1 MKNINNLINEY
12 KQGNKEVFDNIF
24 IQEERQIKDIIKTF
38 HHMEYE
44 DLYQVACIGLLKAIN
59 SYDTS
64 KNIKFNSYMYNV
76 VKNEI
81 LMTLRNNNTMKNSN
95 MEEVSTEAQ
104 TTDDLTVM
112 DTLKSDVNIEDEYL
126 VKEEYRE
133 LYKLLNSLNI
143 EMVDDIECPQGFTD
157 GIVVYYP
164 NGEALQIFVEDNKI
178 VVLDEYINVWL
189 EGTDVFGI
197 AGVII
202 DYSFEKIDKINNSND
217 YISF

>member
-1 MKNINNLINEY
+1 MLNINNLINEY

-24 IQEERQIKDIIKTF
+24 MQEERQIKDIIKTF

-44 DLYQVACIGLLKAIN
+44 DLYQVACIGLLKAIK

-95 MEEVSTEAQ
+95 REEVSTEAQ

-126 VKEEYRE
+126 IKEEYKE
-133 LYKLLNSLNI
+133 LYELIDKYYSKNEMKRNVMYALLREEKQI
-143 EMVDDIECPQGFTD
+143 DVAEKY
-157 GIVVYYP
+157 GISRAYV
-164 NGEALQIFVEDNKI
+164 NKI
-178 VVLDEYINVWL
+178 YQEFVKY
-189 EGTDVFGI
+189 GRMKMT
-197 AGVII
+197 A
-202 DYSFEKIDKINNSND
+202 
-217 YISF
+217 

>member
-24 IQEERQIKDIIKTF
+24 MQEERQIKDIIKTF

-44 DLYQVACIGLLKAIN
+44 DLYQVACIGLLKAIK

-81 LMTLRNNNTMKNSN
+81 LMSLRNNNTMKNSN

-133 LYKLLNSLNI
+133 LYELIDKYYSKNEMKRNVMYALLREEKQI
-143 EMVDDIECPQGFTD
+143 DVAEKY
-157 GIVVYYP
+157 GISRAYV
-164 NGEALQIFVEDNKI
+164 NKI
-178 VVLDEYINVWL
+178 YQEFVKYGRMKL
-189 EGTDVFGI
+189 T
-197 AGVII
+197 A
-202 DYSFEKIDKINNSND
+202 
-217 YISF
+217 

>member
-24 IQEERQIKDIIKTF
+24 MQEERQIKDIIRTF

-44 DLYQVACIGLLKAIN
+44 DLYQVACIGLLKAIK

-126 VKEEYRE
+126 IKEEYRE
-133 LYKLLNSLNI
+133 LYELIDKYYSKNEMKKNVMYALLREEKQI
-143 EMVDDIECPQGFTD
+143 DVAEKY
-157 GIVVYYP
+157 GISRAYV
-164 NGEALQIFVEDNKI
+164 NKI
-178 VVLDEYINVWL
+178 YQEFVKY
-189 EGTDVFGI
+189 GRMKMT
-197 AGVII
+197 A
-202 DYSFEKIDKINNSND
+202 
-217 YISF
+217 

>member
-24 IQEERQIKDIIKTF
+24 MQEERQIKDIIKTF

-44 DLYQVACIGLLKAIN
+44 DLYQVACIGLLKAIK

-126 VKEEYRE
+126 IKEEYRE
-133 LYKLLNSLNI
+133 LYELIDKYYSKNEMKRNVMYALLREEKQI
-143 EMVDDIECPQGFTD
+143 DVAEKY
-157 GIVVYYP
+157 GISRAYV
-164 NGEALQIFVEDNKI
+164 NKI
-178 VVLDEYINVWL
+178 YQEFVKY
-189 EGTDVFGI
+189 GRMKM
-197 AGVII
+197 AA
-202 DYSFEKIDKINNSND
+202 
-217 YISF
+217 

>member
-12 KQGNKEVFDNIF
+12 KQGNKEVFDDIF
-24 IQEERQIKDIIKTF
+24 MQEERQIKDIIKTF

-44 DLYQVACIGLLKAIN
+44 DLYQVACIGLLKAIK

-81 LMTLRNNNTMKNSN
+81 LMSLRNNNTMKNSN

-112 DTLKSDVNIEDEYL
+112 DTLKSDINIEDEYL

-133 LYKLLNSLNI
+133 LYELIDKYYSKNEMKKNVMYALLREEKQI
-143 EMVDDIECPQGFTD
+143 DVAEKY
-157 GIVVYYP
+157 GISRAYV
-164 NGEALQIFVEDNKI
+164 NKI
-178 VVLDEYINVWL
+178 YQEFVKY
-189 EGTDVFGI
+189 GRMKMT
-197 AGVII
+197 A
-202 DYSFEKIDKINNSND
+202 
-217 YISF
+217 

>member
-24 IQEERQIKDIIKTF
+24 MQEERQIKDIIRTF

-44 DLYQVACIGLLKAIN
+44 DLYQVACIGLLKAIK

-133 LYKLLNSLNI
+133 LYELIDKYYSKNEMKKNVMYALLREEKQI
-143 EMVDDIECPQGFTD
+143 DVAEKY
-157 GIVVYYP
+157 GISRAYV
-164 NGEALQIFVEDNKI
+164 NKI
-178 VVLDEYINVWL
+178 YQEFVKY
-189 EGTDVFGI
+189 GRMKMT
-197 AGVII
+197 A
-202 DYSFEKIDKINNSND
+202 
-217 YISF
+217 

>member
-1 MKNINNLINEY
+1 MLNINNLINEY

-24 IQEERQIKDIIKTF
+24 MQEERQIKDIIRTF

-44 DLYQVACIGLLKAIN
+44 DLYQVACIGLLKAIK

-95 MEEVSTEAQ
+95 MEEISTEAQ

-112 DTLKSDVNIEDEYL
+112 DTLKSDINIEDEYL

-133 LYKLLNSLNI
+133 LYELIDKYYSKNEMKKNVMYALLREEKQI
-143 EMVDDIECPQGFTD
+143 DVAEKY
-157 GIVVYYP
+157 GISRAYV
-164 NGEALQIFVEDNKI
+164 NKI
-178 VVLDEYINVWL
+178 YQEFVKY
-189 EGTDVFGI
+189 GRMKMT
-197 AGVII
+197 A
-202 DYSFEKIDKINNSND
+202 
-217 YISF
+217 

>member
-24 IQEERQIKDIIKTF
+24 MQEERQIKDIIKTF

-44 DLYQVACIGLLKAIN
+44 DLYQVACIGLLKAIK

-81 LMTLRNNNTMKNSN
+81 LMSLRNNNTMKNSN

-126 VKEEYRE
+126 IKEEYRE
-133 LYKLLNSLNI
+133 LYELIDKYYSKNEMKRNVMYALLREEKQI
-143 EMVDDIECPQGFTD
+143 DVAEKY
-157 GIVVYYP
+157 GISRAYV
-164 NGEALQIFVEDNKI
+164 NKI
-178 VVLDEYINVWL
+178 YQEFIKY
-189 EGTDVFGI
+189 GRMKMT
-197 AGVII
+197 A
-202 DYSFEKIDKINNSND
+202 
-217 YISF
+217 

>member
-24 IQEERQIKDIIKTF
+24 MQEERQIKDIIKTF

-44 DLYQVACIGLLKAIN
+44 DLYQVACIGLLKAIK

-81 LMTLRNNNTMKNSN
+81 LMSLRNNNTMKNSN

-126 VKEEYRE
+126 IKEEYRE
-133 LYKLLNSLNI
+133 LYELIDKYYSKNEMKRNVMYALLREEKQI
-143 EMVDDIECPQGFTD
+143 DVAEKY
-157 GIVVYYP
+157 GISRAYV
-164 NGEALQIFVEDNKI
+164 NKI
-178 VVLDEYINVWL
+178 YQEFVKY
-189 EGTDVFGI
+189 GRMRMT
-197 AGVII
+197 A
-202 DYSFEKIDKINNSND
+202 
-217 YISF
+217 

>member
-24 IQEERQIKDIIKTF
+24 MQEERQIKDIIRTF

-44 DLYQVACIGLLKAIN
+44 DLYQVACIGLLKAIK

-112 DTLKSDVNIEDEYL
+112 DTLKSDINIEDEYL

-133 LYKLLNSLNI
+133 LYELIDKYYSKNEMKKNVMYALLREEKQI
-143 EMVDDIECPQGFTD
+143 DVAEKY
-157 GIVVYYP
+157 GISRAYV
-164 NGEALQIFVEDNKI
+164 NKI
-178 VVLDEYINVWL
+178 YQEFVKY
-189 EGTDVFGI
+189 GRMKMT
-197 AGVII
+197 A
-202 DYSFEKIDKINNSND
+202 
-217 YISF
+217 

>member
-12 KQGNKEVFDNIF
+12 KQGNKEIF
-24 IQEERQIKDIIKTF
+24 NDIFMQEERQIKDIIRTF

-44 DLYQVACIGLLKAIN
+44 DLYQVACIGLLKAIK

-81 LMTLRNNNTMKNSN
+81 LMSLRNNNTMKNSN

-126 VKEEYRE
+126 IKEEYKE
-133 LYKLLNSLNI
+133 LYELIDKYYSKNEMKRNVMYALLREEKQI
-143 EMVDDIECPQGFTD
+143 DVAEKY
-157 GIVVYYP
+157 GISRAYV
-164 NGEALQIFVEDNKI
+164 NKI
-178 VVLDEYINVWL
+178 YQEFVKY
-189 EGTDVFGI
+189 GRMKMT
-197 AGVII
+197 A
-202 DYSFEKIDKINNSND
+202 
-217 YISF
+217 

>member
-24 IQEERQIKDIIKTF
+24 MQEERQIKDIIRTF

-44 DLYQVACIGLLKAIN
+44 DLYQVACIGLLKAIK

-126 VKEEYRE
+126 IKEEYRE
-133 LYKLLNSLNI
+133 LYELIDKYYSKNEMKRNVMYALLR
-143 EMVDDIECPQGFTD
+143 EEKQMDVAEKY
-157 GIVVYYP
+157 GISRAYV
-164 NGEALQIFVEDNKI
+164 NKI
-178 VVLDEYINVWL
+178 YQEFVKY
-189 EGTDVFGI
+189 GRMKMT
-197 AGVII
+197 A
-202 DYSFEKIDKINNSND
+202 
-217 YISF
+217 

>member
-12 KQGNKEVFDNIF
+12 KQGNKEVFDDIF
-24 IQEERQIKDIIKTF
+24 MQEERQIKDIIKTF

-44 DLYQVACIGLLKAIN
+44 DLYQVACIGLLKAIK

-81 LMTLRNNNTMKNSN
+81 LMSLRNNNTMKNSN

-133 LYKLLNSLNI
+133 LYELIDKYYSKNEMKRNVMYALLR
-143 EMVDDIECPQGFTD
+143 EEKQMDVAEKY
-157 GIVVYYP
+157 GISRAYV
-164 NGEALQIFVEDNKI
+164 NKI
-178 VVLDEYINVWL
+178 YQEFVKY
-189 EGTDVFGI
+189 GRMKMT
-197 AGVII
+197 A
-202 DYSFEKIDKINNSND
+202 
-217 YISF
+217 

>member
-24 IQEERQIKDIIKTF
+24 MQEERQIKYIIKTF

-44 DLYQVACIGLLKAIN
+44 DLYQVACIGLLKAIK

-126 VKEEYRE
+126 IKEEYRE
-133 LYKLLNSLNI
+133 LYELIDKYYSKNEMKRNVMYALLR
-143 EMVDDIECPQGFTD
+143 EEKQMDVAEKY
-157 GIVVYYP
+157 GISRAYV
-164 NGEALQIFVEDNKI
+164 NKI
-178 VVLDEYINVWL
+178 YQEFVKY
-189 EGTDVFGI
+189 GRMKMT
-197 AGVII
+197 A
-202 DYSFEKIDKINNSND
+202 
-217 YISF
+217 

>member
-24 IQEERQIKDIIKTF
+24 MQEERQIKDIIRTF

-44 DLYQVACIGLLKAIN
+44 DLYQVACIGLLKAIK

-95 MEEVSTEAQ
+95 MEEISTEAQ

-112 DTLKSDVNIEDEYL
+112 DTLKSDINIEDEYL

-133 LYKLLNSLNI
+133 LYELIDKYYSKNEMKRNVMYALLR
-143 EMVDDIECPQGFTD
+143 EEKQMDVAEKY
-157 GIVVYYP
+157 GISRAYV
-164 NGEALQIFVEDNKI
+164 NKI
-178 VVLDEYINVWL
+178 YQEFVKY
-189 EGTDVFGI
+189 GRMKMT
-197 AGVII
+197 A
-202 DYSFEKIDKINNSND
+202 
-217 YISF
+217 

>member
-24 IQEERQIKDIIKTF
+24 MQEERQIKDIIKTF

-44 DLYQVACIGLLKAIN
+44 DLYQVACIGLLKAIK

-112 DTLKSDVNIEDEYL
+112 DTLKSDINIEDEYL

-133 LYKLLNSLNI
+133 LYELIDKYYSKNEMKRNVMYALLREEKQI
-143 EMVDDIECPQGFTD
+143 DVAEKY
-157 GIVVYYP
+157 GISRAYV
-164 NGEALQIFVEDNKI
+164 NKI
-178 VVLDEYINVWL
+178 YQEFVKY
-189 EGTDVFGI
+189 GRMKMT
-197 AGVII
+197 A
-202 DYSFEKIDKINNSND
+202 
-217 YISF
+217 

>member
-24 IQEERQIKDIIKTF
+24 MQEERQIKDIIKTF

-44 DLYQVACIGLLKAIN
+44 DLYQVACIGLLKAIK

-81 LMTLRNNNTMKNSN
+81 LMSLRNNNTMKNSN

-126 VKEEYRE
+126 IKEEYRE
-133 LYKLLNSLNI
+133 LYQLIDKYYSKNEMKRNVMHALLREEKQI
-143 EMVDDIECPQGFTD
+143 DVAEKY
-157 GIVVYYP
+157 GISRAYV
-164 NGEALQIFVEDNKI
+164 NKI
-178 VVLDEYINVWL
+178 YQEFVKY
-189 EGTDVFGI
+189 GRMKMT
-197 AGVII
+197 A
-202 DYSFEKIDKINNSND
+202 
-217 YISF
+217 

>member
-12 KQGNKEVFDNIF
+12 KQGNKEVFDDIF
-24 IQEERQIKDIIKTF
+24 MQEERQIKDIIRTF

-44 DLYQVACIGLLKAIN
+44 DLYQVACIGLLKAIK

-81 LMTLRNNNTMKNSN
+81 LMSLRNNNTMKNSN

-126 VKEEYRE
+126 IKEEYRE
-133 LYKLLNSLNI
+133 LYELIDKYYSKNEMKRNVMYALLREEKQI
-143 EMVDDIECPQGFTD
+143 DVAEKY
-157 GIVVYYP
+157 GISRAYV
-164 NGEALQIFVEDNKI
+164 NKI
-178 VVLDEYINVWL
+178 YQEFVKY
-189 EGTDVFGI
+189 GRMKMT
-197 AGVII
+197 A
-202 DYSFEKIDKINNSND
+202 
-217 YISF
+217 

>member
-24 IQEERQIKDIIKTF
+24 MQEERQIKDIIKTF
-38 HHMEYE
+38 HHLEYE
-44 DLYQVACIGLLKAIN
+44 DLYQVACIGLLKAIK

-112 DTLKSDVNIEDEYL
+112 DTLKSDINIEDEYL

-133 LYKLLNSLNI
+133 LYELIDKYYSKNEMKRNVMYALLREEKQI
-143 EMVDDIECPQGFTD
+143 DVAEKY
-157 GIVVYYP
+157 GISRAYV
-164 NGEALQIFVEDNKI
+164 NKI
-178 VVLDEYINVWL
+178 YQEFVKY
-189 EGTDVFGI
+189 GRMKMT
-197 AGVII
+197 A
-202 DYSFEKIDKINNSND
+202 
-217 YISF
+217 

>member
-12 KQGNKEVFDNIF
+12 KQGNKEVFDDIF
-24 IQEERQIKDIIKTF
+24 MQEERQIKDIIKTF

-44 DLYQVACIGLLKAIN
+44 DLYQVACIGLLKAIK

-81 LMTLRNNNTMKNSN
+81 LMSLRNNNTMKNSN

-112 DTLKSDVNIEDEYL
+112 DTLKSDINIEDEYL

-133 LYKLLNSLNI
+133 LYELIDKYYSKNEMKRNVMYALLR
-143 EMVDDIECPQGFTD
+143 EEKQMDVAEKY
-157 GIVVYYP
+157 GISRAYV
-164 NGEALQIFVEDNKI
+164 NKI
-178 VVLDEYINVWL
+178 YQEFVKY
-189 EGTDVFGI
+189 GRMKMT
-197 AGVII
+197 A
-202 DYSFEKIDKINNSND
+202 
-217 YISF
+217 

>member
-1 MKNINNLINEY
+1 MLNINNLINEY

-24 IQEERQIKDIIKTF
+24 MQEERQIKDIIRTF

-44 DLYQVACIGLLKAIN
+44 DLYQVACIGLLKAIK

-76 VKNEI
+76 VINEI

-133 LYKLLNSLNI
+133 LYKLIDKYYSKN
-143 EMVDDIECPQGFTD
+143 EMKKNVMYALLREEKQIDVAEKY
-157 GIVVYYP
+157 GISRAYV
-164 NGEALQIFVEDNKI
+164 NKI
-178 VVLDEYINVWL
+178 YQEFIKY
-189 EGTDVFGI
+189 GRMKMT
-197 AGVII
+197 A
-202 DYSFEKIDKINNSND
+202 
-217 YISF
+217 

>member
-24 IQEERQIKDIIKTF
+24 MQEERQIKDIIRTF

-44 DLYQVACIGLLKAIN
+44 DLYQVACIGLLKAIK

-81 LMTLRNNNTMKNSN
+81 LMTLRNNNTMNNSN
-95 MEEVSTEAQ
+95 MEEISTEAQ

-112 DTLKSDVNIEDEYL
+112 DTLKSDINIEDEYL

-133 LYKLLNSLNI
+133 LYELIDKYYSKNEMKRNVMYALLREEKQI
-143 EMVDDIECPQGFTD
+143 DVAEKY
-157 GIVVYYP
+157 GISRAYV
-164 NGEALQIFVEDNKI
+164 NKI
-178 VVLDEYINVWL
+178 YQEFVKY
-189 EGTDVFGI
+189 GRMKMT
-197 AGVII
+197 A
-202 DYSFEKIDKINNSND
+202 
-217 YISF
+217 

>member
-24 IQEERQIKDIIKTF
+24 MQEERQIKDIIRTF

-44 DLYQVACIGLLKAIN
+44 DLYQVACIGLLKAIK

-112 DTLKSDVNIEDEYL
+112 DTLKSDINIEDEYL

-133 LYKLLNSLNI
+133 LYELIDKYYSKNEMKRNVMYALLREEKQI
-143 EMVDDIECPQGFTD
+143 DVAEKY
-157 GIVVYYP
+157 GISRAYV
-164 NGEALQIFVEDNKI
+164 NKI
-178 VVLDEYINVWL
+178 YQEFVKY
-189 EGTDVFGI
+189 GRMKMT
-197 AGVII
+197 A
-202 DYSFEKIDKINNSND
+202 
-217 YISF
+217 

>member
-24 IQEERQIKDIIKTF
+24 MQEERQIKDIIRTF

-44 DLYQVACIGLLKAIN
+44 DLYQVACIGLLKAIK

-126 VKEEYRE
+126 IKEEYKE
-133 LYKLLNSLNI
+133 LYELIDKYYSKNEMKRNVMYALLREEKQI
-143 EMVDDIECPQGFTD
+143 DVAEKY
-157 GIVVYYP
+157 GISRAYV
-164 NGEALQIFVEDNKI
+164 NKI
-178 VVLDEYINVWL
+178 YQEFVKY
-189 EGTDVFGI
+189 GRMKMT
-197 AGVII
+197 A
-202 DYSFEKIDKINNSND
+202 
-217 YISF
+217 

>member
-24 IQEERQIKDIIKTF
+24 MQEERQIKDIIKTF

-44 DLYQVACIGLLKAIN
+44 DLYQVACIGLLKAIK

-81 LMTLRNNNTMKNSN
+81 LMSLRNNNTMKNSN

-112 DTLKSDVNIEDEYL
+112 DTLKSDVHIEDEYL
-126 VKEEYRE
+126 IKEEYRE
-133 LYKLLNSLNI
+133 LYELIDKYYSKNEMKRNVMYALLREEKQI
-143 EMVDDIECPQGFTD
+143 DVAEKY
-157 GIVVYYP
+157 GISRAYV
-164 NGEALQIFVEDNKI
+164 NKI
-178 VVLDEYINVWL
+178 YQEFVKY
-189 EGTDVFGI
+189 GRMKMT
-197 AGVII
+197 A
-202 DYSFEKIDKINNSND
+202 
-217 YISF
+217 

>member
-24 IQEERQIKDIIKTF
+24 MQEERQIKDIIKTF

-44 DLYQVACIGLLKAIN
+44 DLYQVACIGLLKAIK

-81 LMTLRNNNTMKNSN
+81 LMSLRNNNTMKNSN

-126 VKEEYRE
+126 IKEEYKE
-133 LYKLLNSLNI
+133 LYELIDKYYSKNEMKRNVMYALLREEKQI
-143 EMVDDIECPQGFTD
+143 DVAEKY
-157 GIVVYYP
+157 GISRAYV
-164 NGEALQIFVEDNKI
+164 NKI
-178 VVLDEYINVWL
+178 YQEFVKY
-189 EGTDVFGI
+189 GRMKMT
-197 AGVII
+197 A
-202 DYSFEKIDKINNSND
+202 
-217 YISF
+217 

>member
-12 KQGNKEVFDNIF
+12 KQVNKEVFDNIF

-44 DLYQVACIGLLKAIN
+44 DLYQVACIGLLKAIK

-112 DTLKSDVNIEDEYL
+112 DTLKSDINIEDEYL

-133 LYKLLNSLNI
+133 LYELIDKYYSKNEMKRNVMYALLR
-143 EMVDDIECPQGFTD
+143 EEKQMDVAEKY
-157 GIVVYYP
+157 GISRAYV
-164 NGEALQIFVEDNKI
+164 NKI
-178 VVLDEYINVWL
+178 YQEFVKY
-189 EGTDVFGI
+189 GRMKMT
-197 AGVII
+197 A
-202 DYSFEKIDKINNSND
+202 
-217 YISF
+217 

>member
-1 MKNINNLINEY
+1 MLNINNLINEY

-24 IQEERQIKDIIKTF
+24 MQEERQIKDIIRTF

-44 DLYQVACIGLLKAIN
+44 DLYQVACIGLLKAIK

-126 VKEEYRE
+126 IKEEYRE
-133 LYKLLNSLNI
+133 LYELIDKYYSKNEMKRNVMYALLR
-143 EMVDDIECPQGFTD
+143 EEKQMDVAEKY
-157 GIVVYYP
+157 GISRAYV
-164 NGEALQIFVEDNKI
+164 NKI
-178 VVLDEYINVWL
+178 YQEFVKY
-189 EGTDVFGI
+189 GRMKMT
-197 AGVII
+197 A
-202 DYSFEKIDKINNSND
+202 
-217 YISF
+217 

>member
-1 MKNINNLINEY
+1 MLNINNLINEY

-24 IQEERQIKDIIKTF
+24 MQEERQIKDIIRTF

-44 DLYQVACIGLLKAIN
+44 DLYQVACIGLLKAIK

-126 VKEEYRE
+126 IKEEYRE
-133 LYKLLNSLNI
+133 LYELIDKYYSKNEMKRNVMYALLREEKQI
-143 EMVDDIECPQGFTD
+143 DVAEKY
-157 GIVVYYP
+157 GISRAYV
-164 NGEALQIFVEDNKI
+164 NKI
-178 VVLDEYINVWL
+178 YQEFIKY
-189 EGTDVFGI
+189 GRMKMT
-197 AGVII
+197 A
-202 DYSFEKIDKINNSND
+202 
-217 YISF
+217 

>member
-12 KQGNKEVFDNIF
+12 KQGNKEVFDDIF
-24 IQEERQIKDIIKTF
+24 MQEERQIKDIIRTF

-44 DLYQVACIGLLKAIN
+44 DLYQVACIGLLKAIK

-133 LYKLLNSLNI
+133 LYELIDKYYSKNEMKKNVMYALLR
-143 EMVDDIECPQGFTD
+143 EEKQMDVAEKY
-157 GIVVYYP
+157 GISRAYV
-164 NGEALQIFVEDNKI
+164 NKI
-178 VVLDEYINVWL
+178 YQEFVKY
-189 EGTDVFGI
+189 GRMKMT
-197 AGVII
+197 A
-202 DYSFEKIDKINNSND
+202 
-217 YISF
+217 

>member
-24 IQEERQIKDIIKTF
+24 MQEERQIKDIIKTF

-44 DLYQVACIGLLKAIN
+44 DLYQVACIGLLKAIK

-126 VKEEYRE
+126 IKEEYRE
-133 LYKLLNSLNI
+133 LYELIDKYYSKNEMKRNVMYALLR
-143 EMVDDIECPQGFTD
+143 EEKQMDVAEKY
-157 GIVVYYP
+157 GISRAYV
-164 NGEALQIFVEDNKI
+164 NKI
-178 VVLDEYINVWL
+178 YQEFVKY
-189 EGTDVFGI
+189 GRMKMT
-197 AGVII
+197 A
-202 DYSFEKIDKINNSND
+202 
-217 YISF
+217 

>member
-12 KQGNKEVFDNIF
+12 KQGNKEVFDDIF
-24 IQEERQIKDIIKTF
+24 MQEERQIKDIIRTF

-44 DLYQVACIGLLKAIN
+44 DLYQVACIGLLKAIK

-133 LYKLLNSLNI
+133 LYELIDKYYSKNEMKRNVMYALLREEKQI
-143 EMVDDIECPQGFTD
+143 DVAEKY
-157 GIVVYYP
+157 GISRAYV
-164 NGEALQIFVEDNKI
+164 NKI
-178 VVLDEYINVWL
+178 YQEFVKY
-189 EGTDVFGI
+189 GRMKMT
-197 AGVII
+197 A
-202 DYSFEKIDKINNSND
+202 
-217 YISF
+217 

>member
-24 IQEERQIKDIIKTF
+24 MQEERQIKDIIKTF

-44 DLYQVACIGLLKAIN
+44 DLYQVACIGLLKAIK

-81 LMTLRNNNTMKNSN
+81 LMSLRNNNTMKNSN

-126 VKEEYRE
+126 IKEEYRE
-133 LYKLLNSLNI
+133 LYELIDKYYSKNEMKRNVMYALLREEKQI
-143 EMVDDIECPQGFTD
+143 DVAEKY
-157 GIVVYYP
+157 GISRAYV
-164 NGEALQIFVEDNKI
+164 NKI
-178 VVLDEYINVWL
+178 YQEFVKY
-189 EGTDVFGI
+189 GRMKMT
-197 AGVII
+197 A
-202 DYSFEKIDKINNSND
+202 
-217 YISF
+217 

>member
-1 MKNINNLINEY
+1 MLNINNLINEY
-12 KQGNKEVFDNIF
+12 KQGNKEAFDNIF
-24 IQEERQIKDIIKTF
+24 MQEERQIKDIIKTF

-44 DLYQVACIGLLKAIN
+44 DLYQVACIGLLKAIK

-81 LMTLRNNNTMKNSN
+81 LMSLRNNNTMKNSN

-126 VKEEYRE
+126 IKEEYRE
-133 LYKLLNSLNI
+133 LYELIDKYYSKNEMKRNVMYALLR
-143 EMVDDIECPQGFTD
+143 EEKQMDVAEKY
-157 GIVVYYP
+157 GISRAYV
-164 NGEALQIFVEDNKI
+164 NKI
-178 VVLDEYINVWL
+178 YQEFVKY
-189 EGTDVFGI
+189 GRMKMT
-197 AGVII
+197 A
-202 DYSFEKIDKINNSND
+202 
-217 YISF
+217 

>member
-44 DLYQVACIGLLKAIN
+44 DLYQVACIGLLKAIK

-112 DTLKSDVNIEDEYL
+112 DTLKSDINIEDEYL

-133 LYKLLNSLNI
+133 LYELIDKYYSKNEMKRNVMYALLR
-143 EMVDDIECPQGFTD
+143 EEKQMDVAEKY
-157 GIVVYYP
+157 GISRAYV
-164 NGEALQIFVEDNKI
+164 NKI
-178 VVLDEYINVWL
+178 YQEFVKY
-189 EGTDVFGI
+189 GRMKMT
-197 AGVII
+197 A
-202 DYSFEKIDKINNSND
+202 
-217 YISF
+217 

>member
-24 IQEERQIKDIIKTF
+24 MQEERQIKDIIRTF

-44 DLYQVACIGLLKAIN
+44 DLYQVACIGLLKAIK

-126 VKEEYRE
+126 IKEEYRE
-133 LYKLLNSLNI
+133 IYELIDKYYSKNEMKRNVMYALLREEKQI
-143 EMVDDIECPQGFTD
+143 DVAEKY
-157 GIVVYYP
+157 GISRAYV
-164 NGEALQIFVEDNKI
+164 NKI
-178 VVLDEYINVWL
+178 YQEFVKY
-189 EGTDVFGI
+189 GRMKMT
-197 AGVII
+197 A
-202 DYSFEKIDKINNSND
+202 
-217 YISF
+217 